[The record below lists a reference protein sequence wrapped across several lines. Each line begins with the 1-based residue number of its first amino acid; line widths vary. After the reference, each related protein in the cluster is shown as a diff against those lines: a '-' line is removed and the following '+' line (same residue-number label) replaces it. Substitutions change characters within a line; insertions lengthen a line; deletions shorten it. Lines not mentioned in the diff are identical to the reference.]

1 MYGEYVLLIRGCVIG
16 ESVGGHPYVAKNPK
30 TNYSDALE
38 STSAEALRRIA
49 GKRLSC
55 GSQVWDPEYARTWQA
70 KFAYQDRGKWAK
82 RPAAS
87 PRPGPHPAERD
98 QEASAPPSPVKA
110 PANPP
115 SAPPQATPAYKLKM
129 IKLLEPV
136 GAVALEW
143 AVKVGWL
150 LPTESLDDIPLDRVP
165 RSKPEMDALIAAV
178 SAFADG
184 GEPQEPGKPP
194 IEVPRDAHLDH
205 NSPDAPW
212 RYYPMPWGKMSGTK
226 LADMEKKY
234 LFGLWANFVVEE
246 QFNGKPK
253 RPETIEKDKLF
264 RSMLDEAGKH
274 YEFTKKD

>member
-1 MYGEYVLLIRGCVIG
+1 
-16 ESVGGHPYVAKNPK
+16 VAKNPK

-38 STSAEALRRIA
+38 STAAEALRRIA

-70 KFAYQDRGKWAK
+70 KFAYQDHGKWAK
-82 RPAAS
+82 RPASA
-87 PRPGPHPAERD
+87 PGPATQSA
-98 QEASAPPSPVKA
+98 QEAPTPPPPTKA

-115 SAPPQATPAYKLKM
+115 SAPPQATPAYKAKM
-129 IKLLEPV
+129 VKLLEPV

-165 RSKPEMDALIAAV
+165 RSKSEMDAMIAAV

-184 GEPQEPGKPP
+184 GEPLEPGKPP
-194 IEVPRDAHLDH
+194 IEVPRDTHLDH

-212 RYYPMPWGKMSGTK
+212 RSFPMPWGKMSGTK
-226 LADMEKKY
+226 LADLEKKY
-234 LFGLWANFVVEE
+234 LFGNWANFAVETE
-246 QFNGKPK
+246 YQGKPK
-253 RPETIEKDKLF
+253 RPEIIEKDKLF
-264 RSMLDEAGKH
+264 RAMLDEAGKH